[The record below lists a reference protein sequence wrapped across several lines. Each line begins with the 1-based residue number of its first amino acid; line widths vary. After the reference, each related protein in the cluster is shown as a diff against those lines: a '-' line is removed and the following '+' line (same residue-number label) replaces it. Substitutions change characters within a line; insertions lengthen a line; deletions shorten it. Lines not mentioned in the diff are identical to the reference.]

1 MNDADFPPVSRR
13 RGNSTAA
20 RIEDVAQE
28 AGVSIMSVSRA
39 MRGVEGVSP
48 TTRARILEVAETLG
62 YSPSSVAGSLAAAN
76 STLIGISVPT
86 LHDEVFS
93 DLFEAMRTIFSR
105 AGFQTVFD
113 TTEYEQAR
121 EGAWVERMMA
131 WRLAGLVLSGADH
144 SETTR
149 RVLRRSPMPVLELWD
164 YTQTPIDMVVGIDH
178 FAAGLDMGR
187 ALVER
192 GYTRPAWIGAEAGY
206 DSRAEQRLDGFTHAF
221 TDAGNAAPIIIPL
234 PRPHSFEGGQA
245 GARRALE
252 RRSEIERP
260 DVLYCLNDYIAFGAL
275 VECEA
280 HGLTIPGD
288 IGIAGFN
295 DLSLNRVLPS
305 PITTSRTPRRMMGEE
320 GARMLVGRILGVP
333 APPPCPMP
341 VDIVMGATTR

>member
-1 MNDADFPPVSRR
+1 
-13 RGNSTAA
+13 
-20 RIEDVAQE
+20 
-28 AGVSIMSVSRA
+28 MSVSRA

-48 TTRARILEVAETLG
+48 TTRARILNVAQELG

-93 DLFEAMRTIFSR
+93 DLFEAMRAIINR

-113 TTEYEQAR
+113 TTEYEMER
-121 EGAWVERMMA
+121 ESAWVERMMA

-149 RVLRRSPMPVLELWD
+149 RILKRSPMPVLELWD
-164 YTQTPIDMVVGIDH
+164 HTETPIDMVVGIDH

-192 GYTRPAWIGAEAGY
+192 GYVQPAWIGAEKGY
-206 DSRAEQRLDGFTHAF
+206 DSRAEQRLAGFTKAF
-221 TDAGNAAPIIIPL
+221 VIAGHAAPRIFPL

-245 GARRALE
+245 GARQALQGK
-252 RRSEIERP
+252 RP
-260 DVLYCLNDYIAFGAL
+260 DLLYCLNDYIAFGAL
-275 VECEA
+275 VECETQ
-280 HGLTIPGD
+280 GLTIPAD

-295 DLSLNRVLPS
+295 DLSLNRVLPR

-320 GARMLVGRILGVP
+320 GARILVGRILGVP

>member
-1 MNDADFPPVSRR
+1 
-13 RGNSTAA
+13 
-20 RIEDVAQE
+20 
-28 AGVSIMSVSRA
+28 MSVSRA

-48 TTRARILEVAETLG
+48 ATRARILEVAQDIG

-93 DLFEAMRTIFSR
+93 DLFEAMRAIFNR

-144 SETTR
+144 SEPTR
-149 RVLRRSPMPVLELWD
+149 RILRRSPMPVLELWD
-164 YTQTPIDMVVGIDH
+164 HTDTPIDMVIGIDH
-178 FAAGLDMGR
+178 FAAGFHMGR

-192 GYTRPAWIGAEAGY
+192 GYTQPAWIGAETGY
-206 DSRAEQRLDGFTHAF
+206 DSRAEQRLGGFTQAF
-221 TDAGNAAPIIIPL
+221 VQAGHAAPAIFPL

-245 GARRALE
+245 GARQALNGKRFE
-252 RRSEIERP
+252 SERP
-260 DVLYCLNDYIAFGAL
+260 DILYCLNDYIAFGAL

-280 HGLTIPGD
+280 QGLGVPHD

-295 DLSLNRVLPS
+295 DLSLNRVLAR

-320 GARMLVGRILGVP
+320 GARMLVGRILGVAPP
-333 APPPCPMP
+333 APASMP
-341 VDIVMGATTR
+341 VEIVMGATTR